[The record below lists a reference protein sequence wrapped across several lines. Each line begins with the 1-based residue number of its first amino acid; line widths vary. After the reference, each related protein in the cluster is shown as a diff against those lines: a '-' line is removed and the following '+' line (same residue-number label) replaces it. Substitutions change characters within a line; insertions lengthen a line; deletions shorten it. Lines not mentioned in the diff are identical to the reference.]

1 MPVEN
6 RFPKNRMRRSGRG
19 GYSSH
24 PYLFTLLSLSFMIFV
39 VCLFVHDTPDIN
51 SFSV

>member
-24 PYLFTLLSLSFMIFV
+24 PYLLFCYLSFDF
-39 VCLFVHDTPDIN
+39 CHLFVYDTPDIN
-51 SFSV
+51 SLSV